1 MQIQEQKDLIQNTI
15 EQAKLHGILKYL
27 PEGELAHA
35 PFSLTPYTM
44 THSVFEEMAE
54 LTVPFSELM
63 IRVSRNTDFLA
74 HYLEPIAAIDPFLKM
89 LLD

>member
-35 PFSLTPYTM
+35 PFSISPYTM
-44 THSVFEEMAE
+44 TASVF
-54 LTVPFSELM
+54 
-63 IRVSRNTDFLA
+63 
-74 HYLEPIAAIDPFLKM
+74 K
-89 LLD
+89 